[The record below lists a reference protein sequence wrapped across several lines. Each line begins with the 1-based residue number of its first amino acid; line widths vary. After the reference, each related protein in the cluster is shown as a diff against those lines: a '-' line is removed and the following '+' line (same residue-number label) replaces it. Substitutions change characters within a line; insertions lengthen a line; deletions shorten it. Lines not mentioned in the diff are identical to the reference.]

1 MKTRIWLAAT
11 IVLSAC
17 GGSKTINPKALLS
30 LQEQQQQ
37 GLNIPAPKP
46 LPAVL
51 SQIDVPVSVDLK
63 PYFELANN
71 SLDKHLEGGED
82 PCQGLRY
89 QYKLD
94 RGDLRFAGQKQ
105 TLNTSVQV
113 AYGLRGEYCAACLMG
128 SCALPLVAFSCGW
141 SEAPRKANLSL
152 NSNLSLSP
160 DYRLISKTSVQ
171 ELKAQNP
178 CKVSFGIDITQQL
191 LNTVKPLM
199 GELCAEIDKQVAAYE
214 LKPYVQDL
222 WNTLAEPVQI
232 EYVGEL
238 RLQPKAVSVSALNLN
253 GTTLSFRAGI
263 SAQPIIASVGGPKTP
278 SPLPNLSPYKPGSG
292 FQVYTDLKLDYDSLS
307 AQILSYMKGEKFG
320 YKKDSVE
327 LSGLRLFPTYQDSS
341 TRLGIRVD
349 VQGTKSGSLYLVG
362 DPEFDNTARI
372 VRLKNVDYD
381 LQSKNVLI
389 KSASWLLDETVRKN
403 LEENLWF
410 EVGDLFTLTEE
421 NLLLA
426 LNQRYENGAQ
436 STGKVKSIQLTDY
449 QLRPQHLLLRAH
461 ISGQLSISM

>member
-1 MKTRIWLAAT
+1 MKTRVWLLVAIA
-11 IVLSAC
+11 LSAC
-17 GGSKTINPKALLS
+17 GGSKTINPKALLC

-46 LPAVL
+46 LPAVM

-94 RGDLRFAGQKQ
+94 RGDLKFSGQKQ
-105 TLNTSVQV
+105 SLNTSVQV
-113 AYGLRGEYCAACLMG
+113 AYGLKGEYCAACLMG
-128 SCALPLVAFSCGW
+128 SCALPPIAFSCGW

-152 NSNLSLSP
+152 NSALSLSP
-160 DYRLISKTSVQ
+160 DYRLISKTSVL
-171 ELKAQNP
+171 ELKALNP

-214 LKPYVQDL
+214 LKPYVQEL
-222 WNTLAEPVQI
+222 WNTLAEPMAI
-232 EYVGEL
+232 DYVGEL

-253 GTTLSFRAGI
+253 GTMLNFRAGI
-263 SAQPIIASVGGPKTP
+263 SAQPIIASAGGPKTY
-278 SPLPNLSPYKPGSG
+278 SPLPNLSPYKPASG
-292 FQVYTDLKLDYDSLS
+292 FQVFTDLKLDYDSLS
-307 AQILSYMKGEKFG
+307 TQILAYMKGEKFG

-327 LSGLRLFPTYQDSS
+327 LSGLRLFPTYQDSQ

-349 VQGTKSGSLYLVG
+349 VSGTKSGSLYLVG
-362 DPEFDNTARI
+362 DPEFDNSARI
-372 VRLKNVDYD
+372 VRLKNVEYD
-381 LQSKNVLI
+381 LQSKNVLL

-410 EVGDLFTLTEE
+410 EVSDLFTLTEE
-421 NLLLA
+421 NINAA
-426 LNQRYENGAQ
+426 LNQNYENGAKSKGQVQ
-436 STGKVKSIQLTDY
+436 SIALTDY
-449 QLRPQHLLLRAH
+449 QLRPKYLLLRTH
-461 ISGQLSISM
+461 IKGQLSISM